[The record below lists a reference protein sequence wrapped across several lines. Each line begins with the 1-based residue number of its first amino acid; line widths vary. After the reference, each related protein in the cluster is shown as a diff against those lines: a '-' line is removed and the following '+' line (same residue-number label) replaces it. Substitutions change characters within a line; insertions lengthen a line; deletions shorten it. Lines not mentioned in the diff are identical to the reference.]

1 MSVSVKKIV
10 LAISLTAALFGVCF
24 TVVANP
30 VFEASGST
38 NVSSAQPLGVA
49 LHESTWD
56 KTDTDNDGITDA
68 ASMLLIDSRVSMS
81 LCVENTSEV
90 DGWVYLVVD
99 MPISTE
105 GTSAYSFDL
114 LDGWSKIGETI
125 SDDRIKCVYSYHEI
139 LPAHSTTSI
148 LFDDLVH
155 TSDLLNTSDA
165 RINIKACA
173 IQSAHVD
180 SAAEGWDLYVA
191 KAGAL

>member
-56 KTDTDNDGITDA
+56 ETDTDNDGITDA
-68 ASMLLIDSRVSMS
+68 ASMLLVDSRVSMS
-81 LCVENTSEV
+81 PCVENTSEV

-99 MPISTE
+99 TPISTE
-105 GTSAYSFDL
+105 GNSAYSFDL
-114 LDGWSKIGETI
+114 LDGWSKIEETI
-125 SDDRIKCVYSYHEI
+125 SDDRVKCVYSYHEI
-139 LPAHSTTSI
+139 LPAHTTTNI
-148 LFDDLVH
+148 LFDDLIYAQ
-155 TSDLLNTSDA
+155 DLLNESDA

-173 IQSAHVD
+173 VQSAHVE

>member
-10 LAISLTAALFGVCF
+10 LAISLTAALFGICF

-56 KTDTDNDGITDA
+56 ETDTDNDGITDA
-68 ASMLLIDSRVSMS
+68 ASMLLVDSRVSMS
-81 LCVENTSEV
+81 PCVENTSEV

-99 MPISTE
+99 TPISTE
-105 GTSAYSFDL
+105 GNSAYSFDL
-114 LDGWSKIGETI
+114 LDGWSKIEETI
-125 SDDRIKCVYSYHEI
+125 SDDRVKCVYSYHEI
-139 LPAHSTTSI
+139 LPAHTTTNI
-148 LFDDLVH
+148 LFDDLIYAQ
-155 TSDLLNTSDA
+155 DLLNESDA

-173 IQSAHVD
+173 VQSAHVE

>member
-10 LAISLTAALFGVCF
+10 IAISLTAALFGVCF
-24 TVVANP
+24 TVVSNP
-30 VFEASGST
+30 VFEVSGST

-81 LCVENTSEV
+81 PCVENTSEV

-114 LDGWSKIGETI
+114 LDGWSKITETI
-125 SDDRIKCVYSYHEI
+125 SDDRVKCVYSYHEI
-139 LPAHSTTSI
+139 LPAHNTTNI
-148 LFDDLVH
+148 LFDDLVY
-155 TSDLLNTSDA
+155 TSDLLNASDA

-180 SAAEGWDLYVA
+180 NPYQGWSLYLA
-191 KAGAL
+191 IAGAL